1 MKDVSNNPAANAR
14 RQQLD
19 PANHLAVNF
28 RLLVQRQKKT
38 RRAASKRAVGC
49 GEHVEQ
55 TVDDAWQIID
65 AGDQELQTQ
74 ALSSQRDFGARS

>member
-1 MKDVSNNPAANAR
+1 MSIYRAR
-14 RQQLD
+14 YRIISLMRK
-19 PANHLAVNF
+19 AVNS
-28 RLLVQRQKKT
+28 RLSVRRLKKQ
-38 RRAASKRAVGC
+38 GFFHDC
-49 GEHVEQ
+49 CCEHTVEQ